1 MTTLDIL
8 QVRKNDEIVKIA
20 TVDVGDKVS
29 IKNLLEDI
37 WHGCNVSCWDS
48 SNVWEKTKKVELNEI
63 VLNVTD
69 EFNGVVNSDIIVTDN
84 SLVNFAANSFGWSS
98 FFSLEEAIKYKKN
111 IKSWE

>member
-8 QVRKNDEIVKIA
+8 QIRKNDEIVKIA
-20 TVDVGDKVS
+20 TVDVDDKAS

-48 SNVWEKTKKVELNEI
+48 SNVWEKTKKVKLDKI
-63 VLNVTD
+63 VLNITD

-98 FFSLEEAIKYKKN
+98 FLSLNDAINYN
-111 IKSWE
+111 KSKLI

>member
-20 TVDVGDKVS
+20 TVDVDDKAS
-29 IKNLLEDI
+29 IENLLEDI

-48 SNVWEKTKKVELNEI
+48 GNVWKKTKKVELNEI

-98 FFSLEEAIKYKKN
+98 FLSLGQAINYN
-111 IKSWE
+111 KSKLI

>member
-8 QVRKNDEIVKIA
+8 QVRKNDKIVKIA
-20 TVDVGDKVS
+20 TVYVDDKAS

-48 SNVWEKTKKVELNEI
+48 SNVWEKTKKVELNNI

-98 FFSLEEAIKYKKN
+98 FLSLGEAINYN
-111 IKSWE
+111 KSKLI

>member
-20 TVDVGDKVS
+20 TVDVDDKASV
-29 IKNLLEDI
+29 KNLLEDI

-48 SNVWEKTKKVELNEI
+48 SNVWKKTKKVELNEI
-63 VLNVTD
+63 VLKVTD

-98 FFSLEEAIKYKKN
+98 FLSLKDAINYNKRKL
-111 IKSWE
+111 I